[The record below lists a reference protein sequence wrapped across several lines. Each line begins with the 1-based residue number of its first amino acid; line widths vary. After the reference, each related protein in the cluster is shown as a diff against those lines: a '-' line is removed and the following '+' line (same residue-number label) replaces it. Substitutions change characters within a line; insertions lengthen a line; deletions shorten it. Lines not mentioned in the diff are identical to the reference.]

1 MSESDLWSL
10 CLYHPWGL
18 ANPPCPQGGSR
29 CRSGTRDDTN
39 TETTS
44 EVHLAEDDTNIE
56 PTSTESKTEVHLA
69 EKPKRKLTKPA
80 YLRDYV

>member
-1 MSESDLWSL
+1 MGMETIPLL
-10 CLYHPWGL
+10 
-18 ANPPCPQGGSR
+18 
-29 CRSGTRDDTN
+29 
-39 TETTS
+39 TTS